1 VERHD
6 SAGTAMLGLD
16 GFVLLGVSTAFGEL
30 EQVIET
36 TKAQAWCQGCGVA
49 ATAHGRRRTTVRDL
63 PSAGRPVT
71 LVWLKRLWR
80 CAEPACAVRTWS
92 ETSPH
97 LRPRS
102 SLTERARREAC
113 RLVGEDQQ
121 DVASVAVMLGVSWAT
136 VMRAV
141 REYGLPLVEDPARLE
156 GVTAIGVDET
166 AFLAAN
172 QFHHTEFITGIVALP
187 GPGRPQA
194 QLLDVMPGRTKAV
207 VQQWITARPVPWQ
220 QQIHT
225 CSLDPFRG
233 YATALSTSLP
243 HATRVL
249 DAFHVVRLGLAA
261 VDDVRR
267 RVQQQTL
274 GRRGHRDDPL
284 YQGRRLLRRSF
295 TTLNQR
301 QWTRLE
307 NTLVLGDPTGQL
319 TDAWIVAQELM
330 LLYKRSHDLADA
342 RHRLWKILDRC
353 ARAGVPELLRLARTL
368 DAWSTELLAAFTA
381 TGRCPA
387 SNGPTEAVN
396 MLIKKIKRI
405 GHGFRNLDNY
415 RLRLLLAVG
424 LDWRTVHWQAP
435 PATPIRGRSPRL
447 VA

>member
-1 VERHD
+1 L
-6 SAGTAMLGLD
+6 LGLD
-16 GFVLLGVSTAFGEL
+16 GFVLLGVSSAYGEL
-30 EQVIET
+30 EQVIEMT
-36 TKAQAWCQGCGVA
+36 ASQAWCRGCGVA
-49 ATAHGRRRTTVRDL
+49 AKPHGRRPTRVRDL

-80 CAEPACAVRTWS
+80 CVEAACEVRTWS
-92 ETSPH
+92 ETSVDI
-97 LRPRS
+97 RARS

-121 DVASVAVMLGVSWAT
+121 DVASVAVMLGVGWGT

-141 REYGLPLVEDPARLE
+141 VEYGTPLVDDPTRLE
-156 GVTAIGVDET
+156 GVASIGVDET
-166 AFLAAN
+166 SFLAAN

-194 QLLDVMPGRTKAV
+194 QLLDVMAGRTKAV
-207 VQQWITARPVPWQ
+207 VSQWLSARPPEWREQVT
-220 QQIHT
+220 T

-243 HATRVL
+243 HTTRVL

-274 GRRGHRDDPL
+274 GHRGHRDDPL
-284 YQGRRLLRRSF
+284 YRGRRLLRRSV

-301 QWTRLE
+301 QWTKLE

-319 TDAWIVAQELM
+319 TETWMAAQELM
-330 LLYKRSHDLADA
+330 MLYRRSHDLADA
-342 RHRLWKILDRC
+342 KHRLWRILDRC
-353 ARAGVPELLRLARTL
+353 ARSDVPELLRLARTL
-368 DAWSTELLAAFTA
+368 DAWRDELLAAFTP

-405 GHGFRNLDNY
+405 GHGFRNLANY
-415 RLRLLLAVG
+415 RLRLLLSVG
-424 LDWRTVHWQAP
+424 LDWRTVHWQAA
-435 PATPIRGRSPRL
+435 PATPIRGRQPRL

>member
-1 VERHD
+1 MEHD
-6 SAGTAMLGLD
+6 GSAGTAMLGLS
-16 GFVLLGVSTAFGEL
+16 GFVLLGVSTAYDEL

-36 TKAQAWCQGCGVA
+36 TVATAWCPGCGVA
-49 ATAHGRRRTTVRDL
+49 VTPHGRRRILVRDL

-71 LVWLKRLWR
+71 LMWLKRLWR
-80 CAEPACAVRTWS
+80 CLEPACEVKTWS
-92 ETSPH
+92 ETSEH
-97 LRPRS
+97 IRARS

-121 DVASVAVMLGVSWAT
+121 DVASVAVMLGVGWGT

-141 REYGLPLVEDPARLE
+141 VEYGIPLVDDPRRLD
-156 GVTAIGVDET
+156 GVASIGVDET
-166 AFLAAN
+166 AYLAAN
-172 QFHHTEFITGIVALP
+172 QFHNTKFITGIVALP
-187 GPGRPQA
+187 GPGRPSA
-194 QLLDVMPGRTKAV
+194 QLLDVMPGRTRAV
-207 VQQWITARPVPWQ
+207 LQQWISARPPQWREQVT
-220 QQIHT
+220 T

-249 DAFHVVRLGLAA
+249 DPFHVVRLGLAA

-284 YQGRRLLRRSF
+284 YRGRRLLRRSF

-301 QWTRLE
+301 QWTKLE
-307 NTLVLGDPTGQL
+307 ATLALGDPTGQL
-319 TDAWIVAQELM
+319 TQAWIVAQELM
-330 LLYKRSHDLADA
+330 LLYRRSHDLRDA
-342 RHRLWKILDRC
+342 QHRLYKILDRC
-353 ARAGVPELLRLARTL
+353 AHSPVPELLRLARTL
-368 DAWSTELLAAFTA
+368 DAWHGELLAAFTP

-405 GHGFRNLDNY
+405 GHGFRNLTNY

-424 LDWRTVHWQAP
+424 LDWRTVHWQAA